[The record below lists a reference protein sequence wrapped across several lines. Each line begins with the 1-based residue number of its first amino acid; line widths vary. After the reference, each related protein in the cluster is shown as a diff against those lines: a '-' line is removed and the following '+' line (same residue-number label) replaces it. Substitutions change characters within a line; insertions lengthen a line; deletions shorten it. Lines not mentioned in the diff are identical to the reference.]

1 MATKGRDER
10 QAAELETAQAEVGAK
25 GAQLDEHADAMA
37 ELCGLLKVPAGT
49 DVLPAV
55 RALMDRTALLEET
68 QIELQAARLDL
79 RVRVEQLASALEAA
93 SQSGSDAQKRAE
105 EMEKE
110 VKGLRKE
117 LSMGDGPPL
126 PADQSGSAWLIEARS
141 PTGRPLEMPF
151 YRARS
156 RGKGQALWTHDAAA
170 AERFGSEAEAWDA
183 ITAAIDAAAGPG
195 LGRMIPACH
204 GFAR

>member
-1 MATKGRDER
+1 MAKVDRAKE
-10 QAAELETAQAEVGAK
+10 ELEVAQAEAGAK
-25 GAQLDEHADAMA
+25 DAQLDERADEMA
-37 ELCGLLKVPAGT
+37 AIRSMLGVPDGA
-49 DVLPAV
+49 DLAAHL
-55 RALMDRTALLEET
+55 RALLDRTALLEAT
-68 QIELQAARLDL
+68 QTELQAARLDL
-79 RVRVEQLASALEAA
+79 RVRVEQLASALELA
-93 SQSGSDAQKRAE
+93 SHGGAEAQKRAE
-105 EMEKE
+105 ELEKE

-117 LSMGDGPPL
+117 MGLGEGPPL
-126 PADQSGSAWLIEARS
+126 PANQAGSAWLIEARS

-151 YRARS
+151 YRARA
-156 RGKGQALWTHDAAA
+156 RGKGPALWTHDAAA

>member
-1 MATKGRDER
+1 MATKGKDER
-10 QAAELETAQAEVGAK
+10 QAAELETAQAEIGAK
-25 GAQLDEHADAMA
+25 DARLEDHAGAWAEVRALVRCPEGADLASH
-37 ELCGLLKVPAGT
+37 LT
-49 DVLPAV
+49 
-55 RALMDRTALLEET
+55 ALMDRTALLEET
-68 QIELQAARLDL
+68 QTQLQAAREDL
-79 RVRVEQLASALEAA
+79 RGRVDQLGAALEAA
-93 SQSGSDAQKRAE
+93 SRGGADAEKRAE
-105 EMEKE
+105 ALEKE
-110 VKGLRKE
+110 VRGLRKE
-117 LSMGDGPPL
+117 VGLGEGPELS
-126 PADQSGSAWLIEARS
+126 ANQAGSPWLIEARS

-195 LGRMIPACH
+195 MGRMIPACH

>member
-1 MATKGRDER
+1 MATKGRGER

-79 RVRVEQLASALEAA
+79 RVRVEQPASPAA
-93 SQSGSDAQKRAE
+93 TRRSAPRRWKR
-105 EMEKE
+105 KSR
-110 VKGLRKE
+110 GC
-117 LSMGDGPPL
+117 
-126 PADQSGSAWLIEARS
+126 ARS
-141 PTGRPLEMPF
+141 
-151 YRARS
+151 
-156 RGKGQALWTHDAAA
+156 
-170 AERFGSEAEAWDA
+170 
-183 ITAAIDAAAGPG
+183 
-195 LGRMIPACH
+195 
-204 GFAR
+204 